1 MVMLST
7 MATSIGRPSDEVVC
21 MHGYVVGIVKNGGD
35 NRRGKRKMGGKIVGR
50 EQSCSV
56 GEL

>member
-1 MVMLST
+1 MLAT

-50 EQSCSV
+50 EQACSV